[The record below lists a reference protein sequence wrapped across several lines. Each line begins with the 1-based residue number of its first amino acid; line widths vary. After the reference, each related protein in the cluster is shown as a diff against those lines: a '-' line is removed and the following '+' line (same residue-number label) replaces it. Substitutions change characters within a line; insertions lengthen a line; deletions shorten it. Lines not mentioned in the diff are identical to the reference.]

1 MNRECTRCHYNIDV
15 LYILKQDSKEQI
27 ICPNCGRKL
36 EATKISKAVMISIFI
51 MFFLLFLILPIRA
64 INKVFIEVLWFIFSK
79 NVVTAF
85 IYEYEEKKDEA
96 N

>member
-1 MNRECTRCHYNIDV
+1 MGRKCTRCHYEIDAV
-15 LYILKQDSKEQI
+15 YILKQDSKEQI
-27 ICPNCGRKL
+27 ICPNCGRTL
-36 EATKISKAVMISIFI
+36 EATKISKAVMLSIFI
-51 MFFLLFLILPIRA
+51 MFFLLFLILPITI
-64 INKVFIEVLWFIFSK
+64 INKILVEVLWYVLSK